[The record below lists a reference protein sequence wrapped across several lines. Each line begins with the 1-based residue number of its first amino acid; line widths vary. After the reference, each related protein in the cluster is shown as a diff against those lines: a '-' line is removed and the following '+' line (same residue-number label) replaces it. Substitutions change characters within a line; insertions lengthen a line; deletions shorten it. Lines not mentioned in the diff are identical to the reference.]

1 MNGRVVKIIS
11 IILLSAT
18 LMLCASC
25 TSVKCEAE
33 KLSCKCDCP
42 ETIGLKQVCEQKC
55 NLLYD
60 ICKNK

>member
-1 MNGRVVKIIS
+1 MNGRVFKIIG
-11 IILLSAT
+11 IVLLSAT

-33 KLSCKCDCP
+33 KLSCKWDCP

-55 NLLYD
+55 NLQYD
-60 ICKNK
+60 LCRNK

>member
-1 MNGRVVKIIS
+1 MNGRVFKIIG
-11 IILLSAT
+11 IVLLSAT

-33 KLSCKCDCP
+33 KLLCKWDCP
-42 ETIGLKQVCEQKC
+42 ETVGLKQVCEQKC